1 MILSM
6 TGFGKAA
13 SMFNDKKI
21 RVEIKSLNSKNL
33 DLQVKMSSQY
43 REKEVELR
51 NKLLRQL
58 HRGKVELSIY
68 VEEGAAAETKLSLNQ
83 PALKAYFED
92 LKKLSLEL
100 NDVPA
105 AILPNLLHL
114 PDAFKS
120 KVSELDE
127 SEWGQVTST
136 IEEAVEKLLSFRKSE
151 GEALTKDLMQR
162 IADIRRRAEDVKKLL
177 PARKER
183 VRTKLMEAIAALGV
197 ENHDENRFEQELIY
211 YLEKLDISEE
221 EVRLAQHL
229 TYFEETMNS
238 GSQNGRKLGF
248 IAQEIGREINTMGS
262 KANDADIQRLV
273 VKMKDDLEKIKEQ
286 VLNVL

>member
-1 MILSM
+1 
-6 TGFGKAA
+6 
-13 SMFNDKKI
+13 MFNDKKI

-197 ENHDENRFEQELIY
+197 ENHDDNRFEQELIY

>member
-1 MILSM
+1 M

>member
-183 VRTKLMEAIAALGV
+183 VRTKLVEAIAALGV

>member
-197 ENHDENRFEQELIY
+197 ENHDDNRFEQELIY